1 MGLLLGQP
9 RAATVVAVNE
19 AICYRLDKEGFDT
32 VIRGRPALAERLA
45 QVLAERQAAN
55 DATLQALDA
64 EVQAKRGANR
74 KRDLLRSIQQFF
86 GLAQ

>member
-1 MGLLLGQP
+1 M
-9 RAATVVAVNE
+9 VAVDE
-19 AICYRLDKEGFDT
+19 AICHRLDKDGFDA
-32 VIRGRPALAERLA
+32 VIQARPALAERLA

-64 EVQAKRGANR
+64 EVLAQRGANR
-74 KRDLLRSIQQFF
+74 KSDLLRRIQQFF